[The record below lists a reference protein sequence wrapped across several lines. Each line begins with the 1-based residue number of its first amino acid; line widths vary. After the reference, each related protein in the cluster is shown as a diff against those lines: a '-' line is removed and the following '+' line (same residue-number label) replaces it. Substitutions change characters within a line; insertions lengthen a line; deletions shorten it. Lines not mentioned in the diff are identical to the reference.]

1 MKICPICNIEKP
13 LEEYHKYFSKERQKY
28 RVANYCKPCSREVS
42 KKNATKN
49 YSENK
54 PKKLEYA
61 KKYREENK
69 ERIKAKRPYYKKK
82 QIKECQNCYIS
93 ELLVSKNKIQ
103 FVSKID
109 ITCGCI
115 ICLSL
120 CTITSEK
127 ESFALLYSN
136 KPLMQATQK
145 RP

>member
-13 LEEYHKYFSKERQKY
+13 LEEYHKYFSKERQKS

-69 ERIKAKRPYYKKK
+69 EWIKAKRPYYKKK
-82 QIKECQNCYIS
+82 QIEECQNCYIR

-103 FVSKID
+103 KDFITENPDILETKRLMLKI
-109 ITCGCI
+109 
-115 ICLSL
+115 
-120 CTITSEK
+120 
-127 ESFALLYSN
+127 
-136 KPLMQATQK
+136 K
-145 RP
+145 RKIKKAKAA

>member
-1 MKICPICNIEKP
+1 MKTCPICKKEKP

-82 QIKECQNCYIS
+82 QIEECQNCYIR

-103 FVSKID
+103 KDFITENPEILETKRLMLKIKRK
-109 ITCGCI
+109 I
-115 ICLSL
+115 
-120 CTITSEK
+120 K
-127 ESFALLYSN
+127 KP
-136 KPLMQATQK
+136 KPLK
-145 RP
+145 